1 MQRTAI
7 LTNCRKKKCNAFR
20 FSRKYF
26 ISLQRNSFFSTY
38 DRTYRVY
45 VSSGKMERQ
54 ENNKSG
60 DWYPSLRQ
68 VISLEDVS

>member
-7 LTNCRKKKCNAFR
+7 LTNYRKKNAMR
-20 FSRKYF
+20 FVF
-26 ISLQRNSFFSTY
+26 LANISYLCSVIHFSTY